1 MIKTKTLFNLKRKHD
16 LPQVVID
23 SIASS
28 CRSDLGRSALQSNSR
43 ENIISMST
51 FLDLFYKTEKIEF
64 EETVRVGNKKSKK
77 LVTKDLTYV
86 PDPTA
91 LILHL
96 CELRDLDVMKAIVR
110 IGIDGG
116 QGSLNIIMSLF
127 DPDDLGAK
135 DELYSG
141 VNKVIVL
148 GLVKGVSENHH
159 NIDILYNK
167 TDLNTLKCLQFEI
180 TQYHS

>member
-1 MIKTKTLFNLKRKHD
+1 M
-16 LPQVVID
+16 
-23 SIASS
+23 
-28 CRSDLGRSALQSNSR
+28 
-43 ENIISMST
+43 
-51 FLDLFYKTEKIEF
+51 
-64 EETVRVGNKKSKK
+64 
-77 LVTKDLTYV
+77 TYV

-96 CELRDLDVMKAIVR
+96 CDLRGLDVMKAIVR

-116 QGSLNIIMSLF
+116 QGSLKIIMSLF

-148 GLVKGVSENHH
+148 GLVKGFQRFQQVNF
-159 NIDILYNK
+159 Y
-167 TDLNTLKCLQFEI
+167 
-180 TQYHS
+180 